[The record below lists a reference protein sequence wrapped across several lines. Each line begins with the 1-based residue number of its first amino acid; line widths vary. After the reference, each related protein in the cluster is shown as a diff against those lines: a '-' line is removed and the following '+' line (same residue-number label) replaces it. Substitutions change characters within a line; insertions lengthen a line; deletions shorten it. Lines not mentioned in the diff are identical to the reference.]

1 MRHPARAL
9 LAGLLILGAPHP
21 ALAVREWYDFYLQAR
36 DRDVP
41 AQRWA
46 DCVKNLREALRLRP
60 QPASNVRLYGM
71 QFEDY
76 LPHYYMGM
84 CLLRQEDYAGA
95 IAAFNRSEQI
105 GVVKK
110 TSVHA
115 QLTGLRAEAQSAE
128 AARLTRR
135 ARGEVQRLLQRA
147 QDLGRHQ
154 AWDESLPL
162 LAQAEQLARG
172 LDVDTLRSVTR
183 ERERQLAA
191 QQQAADAAARAQRL
205 QQRLA
210 DGQRLLDE
218 GKPTEANLAFSEA
231 LDLDPQN
238 DQALQGRATAE
249 ERILASSTRAAR
261 LRSFQE
267 GKALF
272 DAGKYEAA
280 LGPLTDASAD
290 AGNADARD
298 LLARARQV
306 VERLRQQRELRAEID
321 RRFAQGQKLMQEKR
335 FPEAQ
340 VAFEAVLRL
349 DSGHAG
355 ARTGQAEAE
364 RLTGEALLARWLPNL
379 EPTLA
384 LFEPPESEVE
394 APTFSL
400 TGVASDDRGIQRVE
414 FRLGEKII
422 AELVPSSSAMD
433 STRSVPFVR
442 EIPLQPGP
450 NQITVTAY
458 DTGGLSRTIP
468 FTVARRLRFQET
480 RWFWPSAAAGA
491 IGLVGTGF
499 GAQQLRRRKAR
510 RRRFNPYIAGAPV
523 LDDHMFYG
531 RENLTARMLSTLH
544 RNSLM
549 ITGERRIGKTTFL
562 HHLKRVLAE
571 DEAGEWR
578 FFPVFVD
585 LQGVPEQSFFHA
597 LMADV
602 VDALGLAPATRTALR
617 FTPEPEG
624 YDAREFAHD
633 LQQVIAELKTRTDRK
648 VRLALLIDEVDVLNE
663 YSESVNQRLRGI
675 FMKSFSEN
683 LVAVM
688 SGVGIRRRWKSEVSP
703 WYNFFDEI
711 ELTPFTR
718 EEAEALVREP
728 VRGYFR
734 FRPDA
739 VERILELSGLRP
751 YQVQKFCVHAVN
763 RMLEQ
768 GRGTIRIEDVEAARP
783 AVESEEAR
791 ATALAREAAI
801 PPAVAD

>member
-1 MRHPARAL
+1 MRHPLRAALAL
-9 LAGLLILGAPHP
+9 LLTLAAPHP

-36 DRDVP
+36 DRDIP

-46 DCVKNLREALRLRP
+46 ECVKNLREALRLRP
-60 QPASNVRLYGM
+60 LPANNVRIYGM

-76 LPHYYMGM
+76 LPHYHMGL

-95 IAAFNRSEQI
+95 IAAFNRSEQL

-110 TSVHA
+110 TPAHV
-115 QLTGLRAEAQSAE
+115 QLIRLRAEAQSAE

-147 QDLGRHQ
+147 QELGRRQ

-191 QQQAADAAARAQRL
+191 QQQAEDTAARAQRL
-205 QQRLA
+205 GQRLA
-210 DGQRLLDE
+210 EGERLLEE
-218 GKPTEANLAFSEA
+218 GKPTEAILAFSEA
-231 LDLDPQN
+231 LDLDPRN
-238 DQALQGRATAE
+238 EQALAGRATAQ

-261 LRSFQE
+261 LRSFAE

-272 DAGKYEAA
+272 DAGRYEAA
-280 LGPLTDASAD
+280 LAPLTDASAD
-290 AGNADARD
+290 AGNVEARE

-306 VERLRQQRELRAEID
+306 VEGLRLQRELRAEID
-321 RRFAQGQKLMQEKR
+321 SLFARGEQLMQERR

-349 DSGHAG
+349 DSGHAR
-355 ARTGQAEAE
+355 ARGRQAEAE

-384 LFEPPESEVE
+384 LFEPPGPQVE
-394 APTFSL
+394 APTYSL
-400 TGVASDDRGIQRVE
+400 QGVASDDRGIQRVE
-414 FRLGEKII
+414 FRVGDQTI
-422 AELVPSSSAMD
+422 AQLVPSSSAMD
-433 STRSVPFVR
+433 SARSVPFVR

-450 NQITVTAY
+450 NHISVTAY

-468 FTVARRLRFQET
+468 FTVERRLRFHET
-480 RWFWPSAAAGA
+480 TWFLPSAAAGA
-491 IGLVGTGF
+491 LSLVGVGF
-499 GAQQLRRRKAR
+499 LTQQLRRRRAR

-523 LDDHMFYG
+523 LDDQMFYG
-531 RENLTARMLSTLH
+531 RGKLTARMLSTLH

-571 DEAGEWR
+571 DEAGDWH

-597 LMADV
+597 LMAEV
-602 VDALGLAPATRTALR
+602 VDALDLAPATRSALR

-703 WYNFFDEI
+703 WYNFFDEL

-718 EEAEALVREP
+718 EEAEALIREP
-728 VRGYFR
+728 VRGFFR
-734 FRPDA
+734 WRPEA
-739 VERILELSGLRP
+739 VERILDLSRLRP
-751 YQVQKFCVHAVN
+751 YLVQKFCVHAVN

-768 GRGTIRIEDVEAARP
+768 GRGTIRLEDVEAARP

-791 ATALAREAAI
+791 AAALARDAAN

>member
-9 LAGLLILGAPHP
+9 LALLLTVTAPR
-21 ALAVREWYDFYLQAR
+21 AAWAAREWYDFYLQAR
-36 DRDVP
+36 DRDIP
-41 AQRWA
+41 AERWA
-46 DCVKNLREALRLRP
+46 DCVRNLREALRLRA
-60 QPASNVRLYGM
+60 QPANNVRLYGM

-76 LPHYYMGM
+76 VPHYYMGI

-95 IAAFNRSEQI
+95 IAAFNRAEQLGPI
-105 GVVKK
+105 KK
-110 TSVHA
+110 TPAHA
-115 QLTGLRAEAQSAE
+115 ALIRLRAEAQSAE

-135 ARGEVQRLLQRA
+135 ARGEVQRLLQKA
-147 QDLGRHQ
+147 QDLGRRQ

-183 ERERQLAA
+183 ERERQVAA

-205 QQRLA
+205 EQRLA

-218 GKPTEANLAFSEA
+218 GKPTEANLAFTEA
-231 LDLDPQN
+231 LDLDPKN
-238 DQALQGRATAE
+238 AQALQGRALAQ

-261 LRSFQE
+261 LRSFAE

-272 DAGKYEAA
+272 DAGKYEEA
-280 LGPLTDASAD
+280 LAPLTDASAD
-290 AGNADARD
+290 EGNTAARE
-298 LLARARQV
+298 LLTRARQV
-306 VERLRQQRELRAEID
+306 VDGLRRQKELRAQID
-321 RRFAQGQKLMQEKR
+321 SLFEHGEDLMRARR

-349 DSGHAG
+349 DPGHAR
-355 ARTGQAEAE
+355 ARDRQAEAE

-384 LFEPPESEVE
+384 LFEPEKPEVD
-394 APTFSL
+394 APTYSL
-400 TGVASDDRGIQRVE
+400 QGVASDDRGIQRVE
-414 FRLGEKII
+414 FALGNRVIGEI
-422 AELVPSSSAMD
+422 VPSASAMD
-433 STRSVPFVR
+433 SARSVPFVK

-450 NQITVTAY
+450 NQITVTAF
-458 DTGGLSRTIP
+458 DTGGLSKTMT
-468 FTVARRLRFQET
+468 FTAARRLRFHET
-480 RWFWPSAAAGA
+480 SWFLPSAAAGA
-491 IGLVGTGF
+491 LSLVGLGF
-499 GAQQLRRRKAR
+499 ATLAVRRRRAR

-531 RENLTARMLSTLH
+531 RAKLTARMLSTLH

-571 DEAGEWR
+571 DDAGEWR

-597 LMADV
+597 LMAEV
-602 VDALGLAPATRTALR
+602 TDALSLAPATRDALR
-617 FTPEPEG
+617 FTPDPAG
-624 YDAREFAHD
+624 YDARDFAHD
-633 LQQVIAELKTRTDRK
+633 LQLVIAELKTRTDRR

-711 ELTPFTR
+711 ELAPFTR
-718 EEAEALVREP
+718 EEAEALIREP
-728 VRGYFR
+728 VRGFFR
-734 FRPDA
+734 WRPEA
-739 VERILELSGLRP
+739 VERILDLSRLRP
-751 YQVQKFCVHAVN
+751 YHIQKFCVHAVN

-768 GRGTIRIEDVEAARP
+768 GRGTIRLEDVEAARP
-783 AVESEEAR
+783 AVESEDAR
-791 ATALAREAAI
+791 AAALAEEAPI